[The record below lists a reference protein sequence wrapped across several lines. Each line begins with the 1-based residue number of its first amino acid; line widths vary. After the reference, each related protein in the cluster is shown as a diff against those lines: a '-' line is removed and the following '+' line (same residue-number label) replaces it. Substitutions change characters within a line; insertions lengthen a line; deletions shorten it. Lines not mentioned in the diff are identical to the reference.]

1 MERAHSVHCKKGN
14 KRLWFLRRLSKLGAS
29 IETLV
34 EMFQLSIRNL
44 MEQGAPVFTG
54 GLSQGNMNQDTL
66 EERRIVISLKFA
78 KKSINHPKLKHFF
91 KRNTNDRTRFGRK
104 FKFIEPRVNS
114 DRGRKGPISFLIRLL
129 NENNA

>member
-1 MERAHSVHCKKGN
+1 M
-14 KRLWFLRRLSKLGAS
+14 GAS

-54 GLSQGNMNQDTL
+54 GLSQGNINDFENVQKQAFKIILRGNYESYPSALTTLNQDTL

-78 KKSINHPKLKHFF
+78 KKSIHPM
-91 KRNTNDRTRFGRK
+91 K
-104 FKFIEPRVNS
+104 FH
-114 DRGRKGPISFLIRLL
+114 
-129 NENNA
+129 

>member
-1 MERAHSVHCKKGN
+1 
-14 KRLWFLRRLSKLGAS
+14 
-29 IETLV
+29 
-34 EMFQLSIRNL
+34 

-54 GLSQGNMNQDTL
+54 GLSQGNINDFENVQKQAFKIILRGNYESYPSALTTLNQDTL